1 MLAKTFALCYTEYDL
16 SEWMEYI
23 VPSLKNLIQGAILMR
38 VLRQIS
44 LIFLICVLC
53 EGLASL
59 LPFPF
64 PGSVLSMIVLFFLF
78 ALKWIEPEDMKE
90 TSGLLLG
97 NMMLVFVPSFVSIM
111 NYFDVLRH
119 IAVQFIFIIIVST
132 VVTFLVGGAVVSLVC
147 RMQDRYRAKKEG

>member
-1 MLAKTFALCYTEYDL
+1 
-16 SEWMEYI
+16 
-23 VPSLKNLIQGAILMR
+23 MR

-53 EGLASL
+53 EGIASL

-64 PGSVLSMIVLFFLF
+64 PGSVLSMIVLFLLF
-78 ALKWIEPEDMKE
+78 ALKWVKPDDIKE

-111 NYFDVLRH
+111 NYFDVLKH
-119 IAVQFIFIIIVST
+119 IAVQFIFIIVVST
-132 VVTFLVGGAVVSLVC
+132 MVTFLVGGAVVSLVC
-147 RMQDRYRAKKEG
+147 RLQERYRAKREG

>member
-1 MLAKTFALCYTEYDL
+1 
-16 SEWMEYI
+16 
-23 VPSLKNLIQGAILMR
+23 MR

-44 LIFLICVLC
+44 LIFLICLIC
-53 EGLASL
+53 EWVASL

-64 PGSVLSMIVLFFLF
+64 PGSVLSMVVLFILF
-78 ALKWIEPEDMKE
+78 VLKILKPESVKE

-119 IAVQFIFIIIVST
+119 IAVQFILIIIVST
-132 VVTFLVGGAVVSLVC
+132 IVTFLVGGAVVSLVC
-147 RMQDRYRAKKEG
+147 KLQDRFRARKEEH